1 VRSSSS
7 TRATLQFVIIRAGFG
22 GWGGY
27 TTLTESGKPKDTSLL
42 CPGPRRREHEHR
54 RQGHCI
60 SGQGDADRPLHRRR
74 RASSS
79 ISISTK
85 SCPLNFGESLAVVS
99 NANAWEPSTAA
110 QLSWSEGDIWQGQV
124 EVDGIETLEFKLV
137 KVGGDGAVI
146 EWEEG
151 ENKQV
156 DVKGTKTLECS
167 WGSSELQIAEKKA
180 TRKRSAPKKKAAAVV
195 AEEPAVVAEEPAVVV
210 AKSPRWS
217 SKSPRWSPKTRRPPS
232 VWSPRRPSA
241 PGRSCTPSTKATT
254 RRVRRTS
261 PSGCTGSDDDDEA
274 QPKRTNT
281 CCYCCNEF
289 FYYSSC
295 APVWTLYP
303 CTWRTSEARG
313 AWRE

>member
-1 VRSSSS
+1 MNTGVRVTAFPAKA
-7 TRATLQFVIIRAGFG
+7 TRTARSIVA
-22 GWGGY
+22 
-27 TTLTESGKPKDTSLL
+27 
-42 CPGPRRREHEHR
+42 
-54 RQGHCI
+54 
-60 SGQGDADRPLHRRR
+60 

-195 AEEPAVVAEEPAVVV
+195 AEEPAVVVEEPAVVAEEPAVVAEEPAVV
-210 AKSPRWS
+210 AEDTPTPERVVAA
-217 SKSPRWSPKTRRPPS
+217 PT
-232 VWSPRRPSA
+232 VGAGEIMYTFDEGDHEESA
-241 PGRSCTPSTKATT
+241 A
-254 RRVRRTS
+254 
-261 PSGCTGSDDDDEA
+261 DIA
-274 QPKRTNT
+274 KRM
-281 CCYCCNEF
+281 Y
-289 FYYSSC
+289 
-295 APVWTLYP
+295 
-303 CTWRTSEARG
+303 G
-313 AWRE
+313 Q

>member
-1 VRSSSS
+1 MNTGVRVTAFPAKA
-7 TRATLQFVIIRAGFG
+7 TRTARSIVA
-22 GWGGY
+22 
-27 TTLTESGKPKDTSLL
+27 
-42 CPGPRRREHEHR
+42 
-54 RQGHCI
+54 
-60 SGQGDADRPLHRRR
+60 

-195 AEEPAVVAEEPAVVV
+195 AEEPAVVVEEPAVVAEEPAVVAEEPAVV
-210 AKSPRWS
+210 AEDTPTPERVVAAPTVGAGEIMYTFDEGDHEESAADIA
-217 SKSPRWSPKTRRPPS
+217 TRMY
-232 VWSPRRPSA
+232 
-241 PGRSCTPSTKATT
+241 G
-254 RRVRRTS
+254 
-261 PSGCTGSDDDDEA
+261 
-274 QPKRTNT
+274 Q
-281 CCYCCNEF
+281 
-289 FYYSSC
+289 
-295 APVWTLYP
+295 
-303 CTWRTSEARG
+303 
-313 AWRE
+313 

>member
-1 VRSSSS
+1 MNTGVRVTAFPAKA
-7 TRATLQFVIIRAGFG
+7 TRTARSIVVA
-22 GWGGY
+22 
-27 TTLTESGKPKDTSLL
+27 
-42 CPGPRRREHEHR
+42 
-54 RQGHCI
+54 
-60 SGQGDADRPLHRRR
+60 
-74 RASSS
+74 RASSI

-195 AEEPAVVAEEPAVVV
+195 AEEPAVVVAEEPAVVAEEPAVV
-210 AKSPRWS
+210 AEDTPTPERVVAA
-217 SKSPRWSPKTRRPPS
+217 PT
-232 VWSPRRPSA
+232 VGAGEIMYTFDEGDHEESA
-241 PGRSCTPSTKATT
+241 A
-254 RRVRRTS
+254 
-261 PSGCTGSDDDDEA
+261 DIA
-274 QPKRTNT
+274 KRM
-281 CCYCCNEF
+281 Y
-289 FYYSSC
+289 
-295 APVWTLYP
+295 
-303 CTWRTSEARG
+303 G
-313 AWRE
+313 Q

>member
-1 VRSSSS
+1 MNTGVRVTAFPAKA
-7 TRATLQFVIIRAGFG
+7 TRTARSIVVA
-22 GWGGY
+22 
-27 TTLTESGKPKDTSLL
+27 
-42 CPGPRRREHEHR
+42 
-54 RQGHCI
+54 
-60 SGQGDADRPLHRRR
+60 

-195 AEEPAVVAEEPAVVV
+195 AEEPAVVAEEPAVVAEEPAVV
-210 AKSPRWS
+210 AEDTPTPERVVAA
-217 SKSPRWSPKTRRPPS
+217 PT
-232 VWSPRRPSA
+232 VGAGEIMYTFDEGDHEESA
-241 PGRSCTPSTKATT
+241 A
-254 RRVRRTS
+254 
-261 PSGCTGSDDDDEA
+261 DIA
-274 QPKRTNT
+274 KRM
-281 CCYCCNEF
+281 Y
-289 FYYSSC
+289 
-295 APVWTLYP
+295 
-303 CTWRTSEARG
+303 G
-313 AWRE
+313 Q

>member
-1 VRSSSS
+1 MNTGVRVTAFPAKA
-7 TRATLQFVIIRAGFG
+7 TRTARSIVVA
-22 GWGGY
+22 
-27 TTLTESGKPKDTSLL
+27 
-42 CPGPRRREHEHR
+42 
-54 RQGHCI
+54 
-60 SGQGDADRPLHRRR
+60 

-151 ENKQV
+151 DNKQV

-195 AEEPAVVAEEPAVVV
+195 AEEPAVVVVEEPAVIVAEEPAVVAEEPAVV
-210 AKSPRWS
+210 AEEPAVVAEEPAVVAEDTPTPERVVAA
-217 SKSPRWSPKTRRPPS
+217 PT
-232 VWSPRRPSA
+232 VGAGEIMYTFDEGDHEESA
-241 PGRSCTPSTKATT
+241 A
-254 RRVRRTS
+254 
-261 PSGCTGSDDDDEA
+261 DIA
-274 QPKRTNT
+274 KRM
-281 CCYCCNEF
+281 Y
-289 FYYSSC
+289 
-295 APVWTLYP
+295 
-303 CTWRTSEARG
+303 G
-313 AWRE
+313 Q

>member
-1 VRSSSS
+1 MNTGVRVTAFPAKA
-7 TRATLQFVIIRAGFG
+7 TRTARSIVVA
-22 GWGGY
+22 
-27 TTLTESGKPKDTSLL
+27 
-42 CPGPRRREHEHR
+42 
-54 RQGHCI
+54 
-60 SGQGDADRPLHRRR
+60 

-195 AEEPAVVAEEPAVVV
+195 AEEPAVVAEDTPTPERVV
-210 AKSPRWS
+210 AAP
-217 SKSPRWSPKTRRPPS
+217 T
-232 VWSPRRPSA
+232 VGAGEIMYTFDEGDHEESA
-241 PGRSCTPSTKATT
+241 A
-254 RRVRRTS
+254 
-261 PSGCTGSDDDDEA
+261 DIA
-274 QPKRTNT
+274 KRM
-281 CCYCCNEF
+281 Y
-289 FYYSSC
+289 
-295 APVWTLYP
+295 
-303 CTWRTSEARG
+303 G
-313 AWRE
+313 Q

>member
-1 VRSSSS
+1 MNTGVRVTAFPAKA
-7 TRATLQFVIIRAGFG
+7 TRTARSIVVA
-22 GWGGY
+22 
-27 TTLTESGKPKDTSLL
+27 
-42 CPGPRRREHEHR
+42 
-54 RQGHCI
+54 
-60 SGQGDADRPLHRRR
+60 

-151 ENKQV
+151 DNKQV

-195 AEEPAVVAEEPAVVV
+195 AEEPAVVVVEEPAVIVAEEPAVVAEEPAVV
-210 AKSPRWS
+210 AEEPAVVAEDTPTPERVVAA
-217 SKSPRWSPKTRRPPS
+217 PT
-232 VWSPRRPSA
+232 VGAGEIMYTFDEGDHEESA
-241 PGRSCTPSTKATT
+241 A
-254 RRVRRTS
+254 
-261 PSGCTGSDDDDEA
+261 DIA
-274 QPKRTNT
+274 KRM
-281 CCYCCNEF
+281 Y
-289 FYYSSC
+289 
-295 APVWTLYP
+295 
-303 CTWRTSEARG
+303 G
-313 AWRE
+313 Q